1 MTTSEQGV
9 SANSQ
14 GLAAPGWRQLATD
27 PVLLLAF
34 GFGSGKAPVAPG
46 TFGTLVGVVLFPLLA
61 MLPLA
66 VYLLVVVALSVF
78 GIWVCEHASRKL
90 GVHDHGGIVFDEMAG
105 YWLAMAAFP
114 ASWQWMLLGFV
125 LFRLF
130 DIVKPWPIRWLD
142 RRVQGGFGIMV
153 DDLLAGVFAWLVM
166 FGIQRLLG

>member
-1 MTTSEQGV
+1 MTTSDNGAEPKCAPGTAPDWTQ
-9 SANSQ
+9 
-14 GLAAPGWRQLATD
+14 LAAD

-34 GFGSGKAPVAPG
+34 GFGSGKSPVAPG
-46 TFGTLVGVVLFPLLA
+46 TFGTVVGVVLFPVLALLPVPA
-61 MLPLA
+61 YLA
-66 VYLLVVVALSVF
+66 LVLILSVL
-78 GIWVCEHASRKL
+78 GIWVCQHASHKL

-105 YWLAMAAFP
+105 YWLAMTAFP
-114 ASWQWMLLGFV
+114 VSWQWMLLGFV

-153 DDLLAGVFAWLVM
+153 DDLLAGVFTWLVM